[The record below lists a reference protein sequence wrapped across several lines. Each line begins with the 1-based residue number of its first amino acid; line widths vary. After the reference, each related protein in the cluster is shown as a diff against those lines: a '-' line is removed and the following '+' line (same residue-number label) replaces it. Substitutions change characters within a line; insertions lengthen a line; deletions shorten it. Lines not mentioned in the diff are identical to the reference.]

1 MRVYLSELA
10 LFLLISNKGVPFLFI
25 FIPAPS
31 TLFSVKEKKIL
42 LSLQEPRKVCT
53 SICNELYDFGYQ

>member
-1 MRVYLSELA
+1 MRVYLSEVA

-31 TLFSVKEKKIL
+31 TLFSEKEKF
-42 LSLQEPRKVCT
+42 P
-53 SICNELYDFGYQ
+53 Y

>member
-31 TLFSVKEKKIL
+31 TLFSVKEKKNL
-42 LSLQEPRKVCT
+42 TKPAGTQESLHKY
-53 SICNELYDFGYQ
+53 L